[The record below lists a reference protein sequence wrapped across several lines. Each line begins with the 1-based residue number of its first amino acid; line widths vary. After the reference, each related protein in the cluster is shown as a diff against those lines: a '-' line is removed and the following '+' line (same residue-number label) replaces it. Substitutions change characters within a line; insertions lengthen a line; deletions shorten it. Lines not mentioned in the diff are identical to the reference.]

1 MVKKGKALEQLVA
14 KIQDIIKDRE
24 DSSIE
29 VNARLRDRDNVLR
42 EFDVLVR
49 TTNQGLPSIIAF
61 ECKDFST
68 SKSKPSVDVKVVD
81 GFNTKCMEV
90 PEIKQK
96 IIVSTTGFSEN
107 AKIKAKSFGIDLIA
121 LEDVS
126 LDVDLYSGEAY
137 SAKPSFEV
145 QYIDCLIV
153 NNGKIESRTLHSLE
167 YVLTCGL
174 KTETLYELFKRRVKS
189 MTAEDYKPLV
199 EKFNYKKKQP
209 FKYRYL
215 YTPNECQNIRLDA
228 HNKYMLMQL
237 QLNVIV
243 NFELTKG
250 HKDVQKQLQQG
261 CKKIGVIEYNFNGKD
276 SKMLIIKDE
285 DRALFF
291 VKTDKGLKRFEYD

>member
-1 MVKKGKALEQLVA
+1 MAKKGKALEQLVA
-14 KIQDIIKDRE
+14 KIQEILKDRE
-24 DSSIE
+24 DTSIE
-29 VNARLRDRDNVLR
+29 SNVRLRDRDNVLR

-49 TTNQGLPSIIAF
+49 TTNQCMPSIIAF

-68 SKSKPSVDVKVVD
+68 SKSKPSVDVTVVD
-81 GFNTKCMEV
+81 GFNTKCLEF

-228 HNKYMLMQL
+228 HNTYMLMQL

-285 DRALFF
+285 DRALCF

>member
-153 NNGKIESRTLHSLE
+153 NNGKIESRTLNSLE

-174 KTETLYELFKRRVKS
+174 KTETLYELFKRRVQS

-228 HNKYMLMQL
+228 HNTYMLMQL

>member
-228 HNKYMLMQL
+228 HNTYMLMQL